1 MSVLNTAARLAA
13 GKSASPF
20 LQEAERLLSPKGF
33 FSKLEEAV
41 TGLNFNKM
49 PSQQL
54 RKTME
59 GRQVSPLEYDNVLG
73 HMEGTVSKEEVM
85 NTISKNKTQF
95 DDVVLGE
102 TDQSYQD
109 ILNKEVSRANE
120 FLQKQDTD
128 IRKEASRLA
137 AGEPTDIITF
147 AQMVS
152 ENKSYMPKGSY
163 KISEEYLNKD
173 DAKLPTH
180 YEQYSEPGYVPG
192 SYRERF
198 VTAPP
203 KDIKYAFRTKQIEP
217 GKYQLIG
224 PDGIPT
230 DQYFFSQVEA
240 GKKGR
245 ELFGEHTYD
254 KYWKDGHSA
263 YSNIQNPVVRI
274 RYNDRIVDLPKESY
288 SFTDWKNKVQKA
300 YPDETHTDEGW
311 NKLYKI
317 SNGTMSDKY
326 IKGKRI
332 LFVEEMQGP
341 SSSEQAKMP
350 EFLRKRIYDTGVK
363 KALML
368 AKEGGYDGVAW
379 TPGDMQVK
387 RYEDA
392 IVKNVNKISW
402 NRLTPTGIK
411 DLFVDIKGHGTTH
424 IQYDPRN
431 NIITAPDGGSTVF
444 GTNVKL
450 EDVVGNN
457 IAEQIVSNNVG
468 NLSGLDLKVGGEG
481 LKYLY
486 DKQIPSLMKKY
497 GKENVSTINIEHQNP
512 DLYSKDRLEGRP
524 ILTSVPYIPITQKTP
539 SRHPVYSMIPPT
551 LAGMTAMYR
560 TGEGN
565 AQ

>member
-41 TGLNFNKM
+41 AGLNFNKM

-85 NTISKNKTQF
+85 NTISRNKTQF
-95 DDVVLGE
+95 KDVVLGE

-120 FLQKQDTD
+120 FLQMQDTD

-173 DAKLPTH
+173 DAKLPTQ
-180 YEQYSEPGYVPG
+180 YERWQEPGYVPG

-203 KDIKYAFRTKQIEP
+203 KEA
-217 GKYQLIG
+217 
-224 PDGIPT
+224 PDNNLLQEGQT
-230 DQYFFSQVEA
+230 EW
-240 GKKGR
+240 R
-245 ELFGEHTYD
+245 
-254 KYWKDGHSA
+254 DGHGL
-263 YSNIQNPVVRI
+263 YSDIRNPVVRI

-326 IKGKRI
+326 IKGKKI

-341 SSSEQAKMP
+341 SPSEQAKMP
-350 EFLRKRIYDTGVK
+350 EFLRKRIYDIGVK

-379 TPGDMQVK
+379 TPGDMQAD
-387 RYEDA
+387 RYSLS
-392 IVKNVNKISW
+392 KQVNKISW

-411 DLFVDIKGHGTTH
+411 DLFIDIKGYGTTH
-424 IQYDPRN
+424 IQYNPIN

-450 EDVVGNN
+450 EDVVGKN
-457 IAEQIVSNNVG
+457 IAEQIVGNNAG

-486 DKQIPSLMKKY
+486 DKQLPSLFKKY
-497 GKENVSTINIEHQNP
+497 GKEGIEEIEIPAQKEPVKFSSLPRELSKKLTMYNDGLISDSILRDAAYEHGYIL
-512 DLYSKDRLEGRP
+512 DLEKGNFYHAKQDDVK
-524 ILTSVPYIPITQKTP
+524 VPYIPITQKTP

-551 LAGMTAMYR
+551 LTGIMSMYNR
-560 TGEGN
+560 DKDNGT
-565 AQ
+565 

>member
-1 MSVLNTAARLAA
+1 
-13 GKSASPF
+13 
-20 LQEAERLLSPKGF
+20 
-33 FSKLEEAV
+33 
-41 TGLNFNKM
+41 
-49 PSQQL
+49 
-54 RKTME
+54 
-59 GRQVSPLEYDNVLG
+59 
-73 HMEGTVSKEEVM
+73 
-85 NTISKNKTQF
+85 
-95 DDVVLGE
+95 
-102 TDQSYQD
+102 
-109 ILNKEVSRANE
+109 
-120 FLQKQDTD
+120 
-128 IRKEASRLA
+128 
-137 AGEPTDIITF
+137 
-147 AQMVS
+147 
-152 ENKSYMPKGSY
+152 MPKGRY

-203 KDIKYAFRTKQIEP
+203 KDIKYAFRTKEIEP

-274 RYNDRIVDLPKESY
+274 RYNDRIVVLPKESY

-326 IKGKRI
+326 IKGKKI

-341 SSSEQAKMP
+341 SPSEQAKMP

-363 KALML
+363 KALMI

-379 TPGDMQVK
+379 TPGEIQADRYNLSKHISQVWAK
-387 RYEDA
+387 KFEFDGTYNLAADSKTGSRLFNESSIKENKLEEYVGKELAQKIINDS
-392 IVKNVNKISW
+392 KNNYKG
-402 NRLTPTGIK
+402 NFYK
-411 DLFVDIKGHGTTH
+411 DLDI
-424 IQYDPRN
+424 
-431 NIITAPDGGSTVF
+431 
-444 GTNVKL
+444 
-450 EDVVGNN
+450 
-457 IAEQIVSNNVG
+457 
-468 NLSGLDLKVGGEG
+468 KVGGEG

-486 DKQIPSLMKKY
+486 DKQIPSLFKKY
-497 GKENVSTINIEHQNP
+497 GKENVSIINIEHQNP
-512 DLYSKDRLEGRP
+512 DLYSKDRLKGRP

-560 TGEGN
+560 TGEQD

>member
-95 DDVVLGE
+95 DDVVLGK

-152 ENKSYMPKGSY
+152 ENKSYMPKGRY

-180 YEQYSEPGYVPG
+180 YESWSEPGYVPD

-203 KDIKYAFRTKQIEP
+203 KEA
-217 GKYQLIG
+217 
-224 PDGIPT
+224 PDNKLLQEGQT
-230 DQYFFSQVEA
+230 EW
-240 GKKGR
+240 R
-245 ELFGEHTYD
+245 
-254 KYWKDGHSA
+254 DGHGP
-263 YSNIQNPVVRI
+263 YSDIRNPVVRL
-274 RYNDRIVDLPKESY
+274 RTNDREV
-288 SFTDWKNKVQKA
+288 
-300 YPDETHTDEGW
+300 
-311 NKLYKI
+311 
-317 SNGTMSDKY
+317 NGK
-326 IKGKRI
+326 KI

-379 TPGDMQVK
+379 TPGEIQAN
-387 RYEDA
+387 RYNLSKQIDTIQWSGFGKDRLWSALKDGRTVLSGNMEDA
-392 IVKNVNKISW
+392 ESSMGKEIAAKLKEHPQEFGE
-402 NRLTPTGIK
+402 LT
-411 DLFVDIKGHGTTH
+411 
-424 IQYDPRN
+424 
-431 NIITAPDGGSTVF
+431 
-444 GTNVKL
+444 
-450 EDVVGNN
+450 
-457 IAEQIVSNNVG
+457 
-468 NLSGLDLKVGGEG
+468 GLDLEVGGEG

-486 DKQIPSLMKKY
+486 DKQLPSLFKKY
-497 GKENVSTINIEHQNP
+497 GKENVSIINIEHQNP
-512 DLYSKDRLEGRP
+512 DLYSKDRLKGRP
-524 ILTSVPYIPITQKTP
+524 ILASVPYIPITQKTP

-551 LAGMTAMYR
+551 LTGIMSMYNR
-560 TGEGN
+560 DKDNGT
-565 AQ
+565 

>member
-41 TGLNFNKM
+41 AGLNFNKM

-95 DDVVLGE
+95 KDVVLGE

-120 FLQKQDTD
+120 FLQMQDTD

-152 ENKSYMPKGSY
+152 ENKSYMPKGRY

-180 YEQYSEPGYVPG
+180 YEQWSEPGYVPG

-203 KDIKYAFRTKQIEP
+203 KEA
-217 GKYQLIG
+217 
-224 PDGIPT
+224 PDNNLLQEGQT
-230 DQYFFSQVEA
+230 EW
-240 GKKGR
+240 R
-245 ELFGEHTYD
+245 
-254 KYWKDGHSA
+254 DGHSV
-263 YSNIQNPVVRI
+263 YSAIQNPVVRL
-274 RYNDRIVDLPKESY
+274 RTNDRVIGGKPTEDSKLD
-288 SFTDWKNKVQKA
+288 FHDW
-300 YPDETHTDEGW
+300 
-311 NKLYKI
+311 I
-317 SNGTMSDKY
+317 DKY
-326 IKGKRI
+326 RRDSWTDSEFMPQAERMKTRKAIADEYAKRPMVEGRKKI
-332 LFVEEMQGP
+332 LFVEEIQGP
-341 SSSEQAKMP
+341 SASEQAKMP
-350 EFLRKRIYDTGVK
+350 EFLRKRIYDIGVK
-363 KALML
+363 KALMI

-379 TPGDMQVK
+379 TTGEMQAS
-387 RYEDA
+387 RYNLSKHVDKVTWGTASMSGEKVPTIYLKDHTP
-392 IVKNVNKISW
+392 IHIEMDNK
-402 NRLTPTGIK
+402 GIIRGTSEGS
-411 DLFVDIKGHGTTH
+411 FVGE
-424 IQYDPRN
+424 
-431 NIITAPDGGSTVF
+431 
-444 GTNVKL
+444 KL
-450 EDVVGNN
+450 ENVIGQE
-457 IAEQIVSNNVG
+457 IAKKILTEDSG
-468 NLSGLDLKVGGEG
+468 ELKGLDLKVGGEG

-486 DKQIPSLMKKY
+486 DKQLPSLFKKY
-497 GKENVSTINIEHQNP
+497 GKENVSIINIEHQNP

-539 SRHPVYSMIPPT
+539 SRHPVYSLIPPT
-551 LAGMTAMYR
+551 LTGIMSMYNR
-560 TGEGN
+560 DKDNGT
-565 AQ
+565 